1 MLTVSP
7 QMILSP
13 RQHHSSSPRRRGS
26 STPGSRWS
34 NREAAVYWVA
44 RSSRAMTAER
54 VARSS
59 PSPSLPRGDDL
70 DLVAALEHRLGPAAF
85 RQHVVIYGDREMRAF
100 VFELREQRVDAGGG
114 DLPLLPVD
122 GHTHRITSLSMAPRC
137 T

>member
-7 QMILSP
+7 QMILPP

-26 STPGSRWS
+26 SMPGSLSS
-34 NREAAVYWVA
+34 NRSAAAYWVA
-44 RSSRAMTAER
+44 RSSRAMTAEC

-70 DLVAALEHRLGPAAF
+70 DLVAALQHSLGPAAF
-85 RQHVVIYGDREMRAF
+85 RQHVVIYGDRKVRAL
-100 VFELREQRVDAGGG
+100 VFELGEQRVDAGGG

-122 GHTHRITSLSMAPRC
+122 GHTH
-137 T
+137 